1 MRIFRKRNHLIHQV
15 KELDKGENGI
25 LQTLFIYEEIHQK
38 NLTPG
43 ELCAIQQ
50 LTSGRI
56 ASTLKNLEKK
66 AFIKRMMAEDDRRK
80 TIIKLT
86 EKGKIVAKRIIDD
99 IAVTMEERKLIWKI
113 IGNGKSFFDKCKRDK
128 INAYS
133 AQSAF
138 FILLSTIPFLMVFSS
153 LLQYTPITEGTL
165 LKMYQTALPDY
176 ISAFLISI
184 TDEVYNRSVG
194 IISITAIVAIWS
206 AAKGIQYMTD
216 GLNSVND
223 LEENRNWFVLRLWA
237 IVYTIVFLFAVVFTL
252 VVLVFGNTLHD
263 LAVEYIPLLQSLTD
277 LIVRLRG
284 FVLFGILFVF
294 FDIIFTML
302 PNKKLT
308 FKSQIPGAA
317 ICAVAWY
324 VFSFALSIYVDY
336 FNGFSMYGSLTT
348 IALIML
354 WLYFCMYIM
363 MMSAEVNVIFNESFR
378 KWLKRDRTKKKRG

>member
-1 MRIFRKRNHLIHQV
+1 M
-15 KELDKGENGI
+15 
-25 LQTLFIYEEIHQK
+25 
-38 NLTPG
+38 
-43 ELCAIQQ
+43 
-50 LTSGRI
+50 
-56 ASTLKNLEKK
+56 
-66 AFIKRMMAEDDRRK
+66 
-80 TIIKLT
+80 
-86 EKGKIVAKRIIDD
+86 
-99 IAVTMEERKLIWKI
+99 IWKI

-138 FILLSTIPFLMVFSS
+138 FIILSTIPFLMVFSS

-263 LAVEYIPLLQSLTD
+263 LAVEYIPLLQRLTD

-284 FVLFGILFVF
+284 FVLLEF
-294 FDIIFTML
+294 
-302 PNKKLT
+302 
-308 FKSQIPGAA
+308 
-317 ICAVAWY
+317 Y
-324 VFSFALSIYVDY
+324 
-336 FNGFSMYGSLTT
+336 
-348 IALIML
+348 
-354 WLYFCMYIM
+354 LYF
-363 MMSAEVNVIFNESFR
+363 
-378 KWLKRDRTKKKRG
+378 

>member
-1 MRIFRKRNHLIHQV
+1 
-15 KELDKGENGI
+15 
-25 LQTLFIYEEIHQK
+25 
-38 NLTPG
+38 
-43 ELCAIQQ
+43 
-50 LTSGRI
+50 
-56 ASTLKNLEKK
+56 
-66 AFIKRMMAEDDRRK
+66 
-80 TIIKLT
+80 
-86 EKGKIVAKRIIDD
+86 
-99 IAVTMEERKLIWKI
+99 MEERKLIWKI

-165 LKMYQTALPDY
+165 LKLYQTALPDY
-176 ISAFLISI
+176 VSAFLISI

-237 IVYTIVFLFAVVFTL
+237 IVYTIVFL
-252 VVLVFGNTLHD
+252 
-263 LAVEYIPLLQSLTD
+263 
-277 LIVRLRG
+277 
-284 FVLFGILFVF
+284 GILFVF

>member
-1 MRIFRKRNHLIHQV
+1 M
-15 KELDKGENGI
+15 
-25 LQTLFIYEEIHQK
+25 
-38 NLTPG
+38 
-43 ELCAIQQ
+43 
-50 LTSGRI
+50 
-56 ASTLKNLEKK
+56 
-66 AFIKRMMAEDDRRK
+66 
-80 TIIKLT
+80 
-86 EKGKIVAKRIIDD
+86 
-99 IAVTMEERKLIWKI
+99 IWKI

-138 FILLSTIPFLMVFSS
+138 FIILSTIPFLMVFSS

-263 LAVEYIPLLQSLTD
+263 LAVEYIPLLQSITD
-277 LIVRLRG
+277 LIVKFRG
-284 FVLFGILFVF
+284 FV
-294 FDIIFTML
+294 
-302 PNKKLT
+302 
-308 FKSQIPGAA
+308 IPGAA